1 MQPKGILSEIP
12 DEQDLPSEIKAAIN
26 ENTGIL
32 FDVDSS
38 VSDKNAA
45 RQSNTAIFRK
55 YGNIA
60 RDHYDS
66 IKSSALQGADEAVMQ
81 KRKVEK
87 RKKSRDKLME
97 KELTSKTG
105 KATMMYGGMA
115 NKKKH
120 MYTAGGNVT
129 DNLRPIPP
137 SNKGLM
143 KLSKSKKGA
152 DAVVKMGFKPKTSG
166 SA

>member
-38 VSDKNAA
+38 ISDKNAA
-45 RQSNTAIFRK
+45 RQSNIAIFKK

-66 IKSSALQGADEAVMQ
+66 IKSSALQGADEAV
-81 KRKVEK
+81 
-87 RKKSRDKLME
+87 ME

-129 DNLRPIPP
+129 DNLKPIPP